1 MRYQTR
7 VTHWITYWVNFQRKL
22 QRIYTKEQ
30 TPQYESMGRVID
42 AWKLFRS
49 QWATIFRRRT
59 DYWYQRLVQA
69 KKHNTASF
77 RVVRRFVRRAD
88 GKKDRRVTIND
99 LRAAERKVYY
109 AAPPVPQADITAM
122 ATLRKKYVDTIDEGI
137 KKWITYVDSK
147 PKGSR
152 YWVWGYRRWFTW
164 NYWAIAEYKR
174 GYMIASTQMLTDQKG
189 KDWKEVHDR
198 LYAIWARF
206 NKDKDGLYK
215 GSWLYR
221 LLTGTEYWMRKR
233 FANFLDPLASFEKGP
248 WPVGLCYPLDD
259 ACKKL
264 GVTDNLCGKC
274 EADGKGWKL
283 TNEEAGLRWGAKSFD
298 DNENGAGSFQAQN
311 VCILA
316 AYGNKVPHQP
326 SLCAVCMYE

>member
-1 MRYQTR
+1 LRFRSALGALSTTSLLQEYWRYYGRVWNAWIRTWVKYHQRLNFWRAKLHKTKLASGPWLKQYYRTMRYQTR

-206 NKDKDGLYK
+206 NKDKDGVYK

-221 LLTGTEYWMRKR
+221 ALTGTE
-233 FANFLDPLASFEKGP
+233 
-248 WPVGLCYPLDD
+248 
-259 ACKKL
+259 
-264 GVTDNLCGKC
+264 
-274 EADGKGWKL
+274 
-283 TNEEAGLRWGAKSFD
+283 
-298 DNENGAGSFQAQN
+298 
-311 VCILA
+311 
-316 AYGNKVPHQP
+316 
-326 SLCAVCMYE
+326 